1 MSTPLARSKGQQYLD
16 LSQDSLFD
24 DDEVDDPASPSP
36 AKQQQRKRRKQS
48 AEPRNSSSGSAGSAQ
63 RAGRGGGGTGWHAP
77 LGGNAGKTA
86 HARRKGKS
94 PSPSAAANTG
104 GSSLSGKSV
113 AIIYYVHRSSLA
125 LSCSFLLFM

>member
-36 AKQQQRKRRKQS
+36 AKQQRKRRKQS
-48 AEPRNSSSGSAGSAQ
+48 AVPRNSSSGSAGSAQ